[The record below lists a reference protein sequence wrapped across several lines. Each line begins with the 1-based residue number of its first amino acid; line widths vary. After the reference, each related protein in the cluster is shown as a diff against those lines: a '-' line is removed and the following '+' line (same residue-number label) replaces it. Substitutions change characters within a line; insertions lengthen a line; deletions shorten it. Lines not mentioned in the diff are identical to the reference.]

1 METIETFTMS
11 PEFVKEAVA
20 LADKHRKQVRIAYVD
35 KKGNPEMRFV
45 EPFEH
50 SNDKNF
56 SAFCNLR
63 KSFRHF
69 SYDRVMRIV
78 LTDIDQ
84 THVRKDEEEQ
94 A

>member
-1 METIETFTMS
+1 METPETFTMS
-11 PEFVKEAVA
+11 VEFIKDIVQI
-20 LADKHRKQVRIAYVD
+20 ADKHRKQIRIGYVD

-45 EPFEH
+45 EPFDATHET
-50 SNDKNF
+50 NF

-69 SYDRVMRIV
+69 SYDRVVRIV

-84 THVRKDEEEQ
+84 THVRKDEEVTV
-94 A
+94 